1 MNLKM
6 GCGNVRFV
14 TAKTDEKVFVGVVDE
29 TSQTVLHVREAQ
41 RKKGEKVTIPITM
54 LECIEQ
60 GESFITKVNEIV
72 EWAKEHGK
80 GAYYSLSEVKL
91 LAPIPRPRK
100 NILCVGKN
108 YREHV
113 IEMDKEG
120 TIPEDLI
127 IFTKAPTTVIG
138 DGDKI
143 YSHPH
148 ATSELDYEGELA
160 IVIGKRGKEIQ
171 KEEAF
176 HYVFGYT
183 IINDVTARDI
193 QKKHKQF
200 FLGKSFD
207 TFCPM
212 GPAIVHHSM
221 IANPNDLHIETK
233 VNGEVRQSSS
243 TANMIFSIEE
253 MISIVSKG
261 MTLEPG
267 DIIATGTPAGVGKG
281 FHPPRFLHAGDEVVV
296 TVEDVGTLRNGVK

>member
-1 MNLKM
+1 M
-6 GCGNVRFV
+6 GCGNMRFV
-14 TAKTDEKVFVGVVDE
+14 TVKADEKVFVGVVDE

-41 RKKGEKVTIPITM
+41 RKKGEKITIPITM
-54 LECIEQ
+54 LECIDQ
-60 GESFITKVNEIV
+60 GEPFITKVIEIV
-72 EWAKEHGK
+72 EWAKENCQD
-80 GAYYSLSEVKL
+80 AYYPLSEVKV

-108 YREHV
+108 YREHA
-113 IEMDKEG
+113 IEMDGAEAV
-120 TIPEDLI
+120 PENII

-160 IVIGKRGKEIQ
+160 VVIGKRGKEIQ
-171 KEEAF
+171 KENALD
-176 HYVFGYT
+176 HVFGYT
-183 IINDVTARDI
+183 VINDVTARDI

-212 GPAIVHHSM
+212 GPAIVHRSM
-221 IANPNDLHIETK
+221 IANPNALHIETK
-233 VNGEVRQSSS
+233 VNGEVRQSST
-243 TANMIFSIEE
+243 TANMMFSVEE
-253 MISIVSKG
+253 IISIVSKG

-281 FHPPRFLHAGDEVVV
+281 FKPPRFLHAGDEIVI
-296 TVEDVGTLRNGVK
+296 TVEHVGTLCNNVK